1 MKTKIIPSAIPIYI
15 AAAVW
20 VIFGLFGHLYEL
32 SNILLAIALSL
43 AAFFVSRKF
52 LPGRTVE
59 VEDVLT
65 TGNRDIDRKLASSL
79 EAMKRLRDSAASAPS
94 PVVAKDLKRIDEA
107 GRKILSAVAEKH
119 GQYDQVRRFMEY
131 YLPTTDKLITQYRQ
145 LSGAGSGQQVKKA
158 LSSVENSLDMIALA
172 FEKQLDKLYADEAL
186 DIATDVQV
194 LETMMAADG
203 LTDAGIRQ
211 TVLQAKSETSGA
223 AGAAA
228 QAKQQEKQD

>member
-65 TGNRDIDRKLASSL
+65 AGPPAGTLVLCVACRSQANEDSL
-79 EAMKRLRDSAASAPS
+79 RRLR
-94 PVVAKDLKRIDEA
+94 
-107 GRKILSAVAEKH
+107 
-119 GQYDQVRRFMEY
+119 
-131 YLPTTDKLITQYRQ
+131 
-145 LSGAGSGQQVKKA
+145 
-158 LSSVENSLDMIALA
+158 
-172 FEKQLDKLYADEAL
+172 
-186 DIATDVQV
+186 
-194 LETMMAADG
+194 
-203 LTDAGIRQ
+203 
-211 TVLQAKSETSGA
+211 SE
-223 AGAAA
+223 
-228 QAKQQEKQD
+228 